1 MTQLLNGGRVSQYPA
16 EHGADFVK
24 NITQLYLKKN
34 NTVGLLYD
42 TISISEKEDRDM
54 KSVKTFTCDTL
65 IDAVIRK
72 YGFESRQA
80 LMFARLVESTN
91 DKRTIIT
98 MYNKLIT
105 NK

>member
-1 MTQLLNGGRVSQYPA
+1 
-16 EHGADFVK
+16 
-24 NITQLYLKKN
+24 
-34 NTVGLLYD
+34 
-42 TISISEKEDRDM
+42 M

-80 LMFARLVESTN
+80 LMFARLVESTD

>member
-1 MTQLLNGGRVSQYPA
+1 
-16 EHGADFVK
+16 
-24 NITQLYLKKN
+24 
-34 NTVGLLYD
+34 
-42 TISISEKEDRDM
+42 M
-54 KSVKTFTCDTL
+54 KSVKTFTCDIL

-105 NK
+105 NKEYNILYMIQYTMYLSTYLSTHGGVGGLY

>member
-1 MTQLLNGGRVSQYPA
+1 M
-16 EHGADFVK
+16 K

-42 TISISEKEDRDM
+42 IISVSEKEDRDM

-80 LMFARLVESTN
+80 LMFARLVEATN
-91 DKRTIIT
+91 DKRIIIT